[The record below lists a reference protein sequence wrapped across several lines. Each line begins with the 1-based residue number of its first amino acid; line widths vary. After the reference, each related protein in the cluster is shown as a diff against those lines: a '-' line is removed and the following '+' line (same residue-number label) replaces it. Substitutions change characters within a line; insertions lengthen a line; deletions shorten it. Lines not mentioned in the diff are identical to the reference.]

1 MGTPLHPPVRPPEDT
16 PAESDHPPTT
26 HPGTSAVNDFAC
38 LGDVLAS
45 AAAVH
50 ASAAALHGAM
60 GDATGDGAAAGSS
73 AQDSAHHAASRLV
86 AFLWPEV
93 VGPEIAANARPA
105 YLRNGRLVVVTASP
119 AWAQSLHLLA
129 EHLLSRLR
137 ERLAQARVSVEI
149 NKVVFRHAGWE
160 DTAVQ
165 PDPVTES
172 ALAQSDV
179 QLPTQ
184 GAAKESEPSGSLS
197 LEEQR
202 ALAEVEQMPLPP
214 GLKEALLRAMKASF
228 VRGKKDFVR

>member
-1 MGTPLHPPVRPPEDT
+1 MGTPPHPPVRPPEDT
-16 PAESDHPPTT
+16 PAESDRARTP
-26 HPGTSAVNDFAC
+26 AVNDFAC
-38 LGDVLAS
+38 LGDLLAS
-45 AAAVH
+45 AAALH

-60 GDATGDGAAAGSS
+60 GDATGDSTAAGSS
-73 AQDSAHHAASRLV
+73 AEHSAHHTASRLL

-129 EHLLSRLR
+129 DHLLSRLR
-137 ERLAQARVSVEI
+137 ERLAQARLSVEI

-165 PDPVTES
+165 PDPVTEA
-172 ALAQSDV
+172 ALAQSDIQV
-179 QLPTQ
+179 PTQ
-184 GAAKESEPSGSLS
+184 VAAKESEPSESLS

-214 GLKEALLRAMKASF
+214 GLKEALLRAMKVSF